1 MSSLLLTLSA
11 CLLSIVRSFSWDVI
25 PSNAFPG
32 FINRAFTSADW
43 AYFSGFASLDI
54 CAVNVSCA
62 DGTPADCP
70 PPNGYPCKCGSGHEF
85 EANMEAATIA
95 FADSAFALR
104 PGSATFPYVYFT
116 ASETWFQ
123 GGSKFNRPENAHL
136 WMVDAAGRP
145 ILTPIIQG
153 SELHAYNF
161 TNPAARQFFISTIL
175 APFLVAPSV
184 AGLFFDMVDTFAWG
198 GWAARFGVSAVEVAR
213 LKAGTLAAIEAVL
226 AAMRTAGKVPVLSTH
241 SSRSVNPD
249 LNAAVSALL
258 IKYGGT
264 QYYEFFCDG
273 GKGAACADQVATIA
287 QESSAG
293 VGVQAHAPFHVPPP
307 GAPGASNTTPPFLL
321 TDFDF
326 LAGAFLLGAGEG
338 SYLQFGATGC
348 WTTAGCWPLAPA
360 LRRPLGPPAGPAAR
374 ADSAITLQPNV
385 DAIDGAV
392 PTPGANSTDGLIVF
406 VGRVDSVD
414 ACAAACLAWPAP
426 QALLECQSFTYVG
439 AGGGDWAR
447 TCYARLDFTYI
458 ATGVPSALTVT
469 SGRRSTRF
477 VRVFAHALCDVDLIT
492 GNATITW
499 D

>member
-1 MSSLLLTLSA
+1 
-11 CLLSIVRSFSWDVI
+11 
-25 PSNAFPG
+25 
-32 FINRAFTSADW
+32 
-43 AYFSGFASLDI
+43 
-54 CAVNVSCA
+54 
-62 DGTPADCP
+62 
-70 PPNGYPCKCGSGHEF
+70 
-85 EANMEAATIA
+85 
-95 FADSAFALR
+95 
-104 PGSATFPYVYFT
+104 
-116 ASETWFQ
+116 
-123 GGSKFNRPENAHL
+123 
-136 WMVDAAGRP
+136 
-145 ILTPIIQG
+145 
-153 SELHAYNF
+153 
-161 TNPAARQFFISTIL
+161 
-175 APFLVAPSV
+175 
-184 AGLFFDMVDTFAWG
+184 
-198 GWAARFGVSAVEVAR
+198 
-213 LKAGTLAAIEAVL
+213 
-226 AAMRTAGKVPVLSTH
+226 
-241 SSRSVNPD
+241 
-249 LNAAVSALL
+249 
-258 IKYGGT
+258 
-264 QYYEFFCDG
+264 
-273 GKGAACADQVATIA
+273 
-287 QESSAG
+287 

-458 ATGVPSALTVT
+458 ATAVPPALTVT

-499 D
+499 DCPKFLNKNKTRPTNTEEKAWAEPIPTTRWSWVSAPCLLQWGKLRSCRLNSAAEPATATTNAASPACPLRSAQLHFHSASASPASASTRKAAPPPPPLLGLSKATCSGDSLR